1 MNDWTDVRNQVVR
14 SNNKTQRF
22 IDVEY
27 RSEQARE
34 ARVTREQ
41 RRRLRVLQQEQEDRE
56 RYMIP
61 EYQDLDD
68 LLTETL

>member
-1 MNDWTDVRNQVVR
+1 MNDWAAVRDQVAR
-14 SNNKTQRF
+14 SNNKTQRY

-34 ARVTREQ
+34 ARIDREQ
-41 RRRLRVLQQEQEDRE
+41 RRRKRVLQQEQEDRE
-56 RYMIP
+56 RYIIP

-68 LLTETL
+68 LLTDHL